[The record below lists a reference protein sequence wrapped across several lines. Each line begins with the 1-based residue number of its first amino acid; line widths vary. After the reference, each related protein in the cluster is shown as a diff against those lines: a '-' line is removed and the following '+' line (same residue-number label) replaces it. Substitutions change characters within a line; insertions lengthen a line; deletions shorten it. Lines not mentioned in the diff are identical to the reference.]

1 MSVGNLAM
9 SDLAAAAAAMGLP
22 EVLVQRSAE
31 ARAADTGASV
41 DDLLAAWAGG
51 APAPAAVSAEPVV
64 GDAPT
69 EEPAAPEVVIE
80 VPAQAPAEVPDEV
93 PAQAPA
99 EAPVAALGSEERHG
113 PYVPPVLVGSRD
125 NPMTV
130 LVGAVALFVLVALVG
145 LVGPSLQAETPGAL
159 STNLPYTQ
167 LAVDGQEIYGNLGCA
182 ACHTQMVRPV
192 IADVGL
198 GRVTLNDSN
207 QILGTR
213 RFGPDLSN
221 VGSRVSATQLQAT
234 IEGQLNGH
242 PKYTINP
249 QDMSA
254 LVAYLSESVTV
265 GEDG

>member
-1 MSVGNLAM
+1 M
-9 SDLAAAAAAMGLP
+9 SDLAAAAAALGLP

-31 ARAADTGASV
+31 ARATETGASV

-51 APAPAAVSAEPVV
+51 APPPESTAPLEEPVEREAVATPAEEPTAPDPEPVAPPSIVAPASAPPSGNGTMAEP
-64 GDAPT
+64 
-69 EEPAAPEVVIE
+69 
-80 VPAQAPAEVPDEV
+80 
-93 PAQAPA
+93 
-99 EAPVAALGSEERHG
+99 SK
-113 PYVPPVLVGSRD
+113 PPVLVGVRD
-125 NPMTV
+125 NPMTI
-130 LVGAVALFVLVALVG
+130 LFGAVALFVLVALIG

-159 STNLPYTQ
+159 TSNISYTQ
-167 LAVDGQEIYGNLGCA
+167 LAVDGQDFYGNLGCA

-221 VGSRVSATQLQAT
+221 VGSRVTSTQLQAT
-234 IEGQLNGH
+234 IEGQLSGH
-242 PKYTINP
+242 PSYNLKP

-254 LVAYLSESVTV
+254 LVAYLSESVTAE
-265 GEDG
+265 GDG

>member
-1 MSVGNLAM
+1 M
-9 SDLAAAAAAMGLP
+9 SDLAAAAAALGLP

-31 ARAADTGASV
+31 ARAAETGASV

-51 APAPAAVSAEPVV
+51 APPPAAEAPATT
-64 GDAPT
+64 PT
-69 EEPAAPEVVIE
+69 EPEV
-80 VPAQAPAEVPDEV
+80 AAAPAEEPTTPEV
-93 PAQAPA
+93 TIQFPTEPL
-99 EAPVAALGSEERHG
+99 ETTTETIVAATTG
-113 PYVPPVLVGSRD
+113 PSKPPVLVGVED

-130 LVGAVALFVLVALVG
+130 LFGAVALFVLVALIG

-159 STNLPYTQ
+159 TSNISYTQ

-221 VGSRVSATQLQAT
+221 VGSRVTSTQLQAT
-234 IEGQLNGH
+234 IEGQLSGH
-242 PKYTINP
+242 PSYSLNP

-254 LVAYLSESVTV
+254 LVAYLSESVTAE
-265 GEDG
+265 GDG